1 MDNEQLMQAL
11 SGLLDEKLQPI
22 KDRLGKIEGRLDKIE
37 GRLDNVEG
45 RLDNVEGRL
54 DKMKDRLDK
63 IEGRLDKVEGHMD
76 KMEGRLNVVEVL
88 QRRTTKKLDDLR
100 LDMMV
105 FQGNVRQD
113 IYDLGDQ
120 METVVEILKINEILP
135 R

>member
-22 KDRLGKIEGRLDKIE
+22 KDRLGKIEGRLDNVEVQLGK
-37 GRLDNVEG
+37 VEG

-54 DKMKDRLDK
+54 
-63 IEGRLDKVEGHMD
+63 D

>member
-22 KDRLGKIEGRLDKIE
+22 KDRLGKIEGRLGKIE
-37 GRLDNVEG
+37 G
-45 RLDNVEGRL
+45 
-54 DKMKDRLDK
+54 RLDK
-63 IEGRLDKVEGHMD
+63 IEGRLDKVEGHMG

-105 FQGNVRQD
+105 FQRNVRQD
-113 IYDLGDQ
+113 IHDLGDQ

>member
-22 KDRLGKIEGRLDKIE
+22 KDRLGKMED
-37 GRLDNVEG
+37 
-45 RLDNVEGRL
+45 RL
-54 DKMKDRLDK
+54 DKM
-63 IEGRLDKVEGHMD
+63 EGRLDKV
-76 KMEGRLNVVEVL
+76 EGRLNVVEVL

-120 METVVEILKINEILP
+120 METVVERLKINEILP

>member
-37 GRLDNVEG
+37 GRLD
-45 RLDNVEGRL
+45 
-54 DKMKDRLDK
+54 
-63 IEGRLDKVEGHMD
+63 KVEGHMG
-76 KMEGRLNVVEVL
+76 KMEGRLN
-88 QRRTTKKLDDLR
+88 DLR

-105 FQGNVRQD
+105 FQRNVRQD
-113 IYDLGDQ
+113 IHDLGDQ

>member
-22 KDRLGKIEGRLDKIE
+22 KDRLGKMED
-37 GRLDNVEG
+37 
-45 RLDNVEGRL
+45 RL
-54 DKMKDRLDK
+54 DKM
-63 IEGRLDKVEGHMD
+63 EGRLDKVEGQLG
-76 KMEGRLNVVEVL
+76 KIEGRLNVVEVL

>member
-37 GRLDNVEG
+37 GRLD
-45 RLDNVEGRL
+45 
-54 DKMKDRLDK
+54 
-63 IEGRLDKVEGHMD
+63 KVEGHMG

>member
-1 MDNEQLMQAL
+1 MVLIFDILDNVQV
-11 SGLLDEKLQPI
+11 LLDKL
-22 KDRLGKIEGRLDKIE
+22 EGRLDKIE

-45 RLDNVEGRL
+45 RLDNVEVQL

>member
-22 KDRLGKIEGRLDKIE
+22 KDRLDKME
-37 GRLDNVEG
+37 D
-45 RLDNVEGRL
+45 RL
-54 DKMKDRLDK
+54 DKM
-63 IEGRLDKVEGHMD
+63 EGRLDKVEGQLG
-76 KMEGRLNVVEVL
+76 KIEGRLNVVEVL

>member
-22 KDRLGKIEGRLDKIE
+22 KDRLDKME
-37 GRLDNVEG
+37 D
-45 RLDNVEGRL
+45 RL
-54 DKMKDRLDK
+54 DKMEDRLDK
-63 IEGRLDKVEGHMD
+63 MEGRLDKV
-76 KMEGRLNVVEVL
+76 EGRLNVVEVL

>member
-22 KDRLGKIEGRLDKIE
+22 KDRLDKME
-37 GRLDNVEG
+37 D
-45 RLDNVEGRL
+45 RL
-54 DKMKDRLDK
+54 DKMEDRLDK
-63 IEGRLDKVEGHMD
+63 MEGRLDKV
-76 KMEGRLNVVEVL
+76 EGRLNVVEVL

-113 IYDLGDQ
+113 IHDLGDQ

>member
-37 GRLDNVEG
+37 GRLD
-45 RLDNVEGRL
+45 
-54 DKMKDRLDK
+54 K
-63 IEGRLDKVEGHMD
+63 IEGRLDKVEGHMG

-113 IYDLGDQ
+113 IHDLGDQ

>member
-22 KDRLGKIEGRLDKIE
+22 KDRLGKIEG
-37 GRLDNVEG
+37 
-45 RLDNVEGRL
+45 
-54 DKMKDRLDK
+54 RLDK

>member
-37 GRLDNVEG
+37 GRLD
-45 RLDNVEGRL
+45 
-54 DKMKDRLDK
+54 
-63 IEGRLDKVEGHMD
+63 KVEGHMG

-113 IYDLGDQ
+113 IHDLGDQ

>member
-22 KDRLGKIEGRLDKIE
+22 KDRLGKMED
-37 GRLDNVEG
+37 
-45 RLDNVEGRL
+45 RL
-54 DKMKDRLDK
+54 DKM
-63 IEGRLDKVEGHMD
+63 EGRLDKVEGQLG
-76 KMEGRLNVVEVL
+76 KIEGRLNVVEVL

-105 FQGNVRQD
+105 FQRNVRQD
-113 IYDLGDQ
+113 IHDLGDQ

>member
-22 KDRLGKIEGRLDKIE
+22 KDRLDKMEGRLDKVE
-37 GRLDNVEG
+37 VQLGKVEG

-54 DKMKDRLDK
+54 
-63 IEGRLDKVEGHMD
+63 D

>member
-22 KDRLGKIEGRLDKIE
+22 KDRLGKIEGRL
-37 GRLDNVEG
+37 
-45 RLDNVEGRL
+45 
-54 DKMKDRLDK
+54 
-63 IEGRLDKVEGHMD
+63 D

>member
-37 GRLDNVEG
+37 GRLD
-45 RLDNVEGRL
+45 
-54 DKMKDRLDK
+54 
-63 IEGRLDKVEGHMD
+63 KVEGHMG

-100 LDMMV
+100 LDMLV
-105 FQGNVRQD
+105 FQRNVRQD
-113 IYDLGDQ
+113 IHDLGDQ

>member
-22 KDRLGKIEGRLDKIE
+22 KDRL
-37 GRLDNVEG
+37 
-45 RLDNVEGRL
+45 
-54 DKMKDRLDK
+54 DKM
-63 IEGRLDKVEGHMD
+63 EGRLDKVEGHMG
-76 KMEGRLNVVEVL
+76 KIEGRLNVVEVL

>member
-22 KDRLGKIEGRLDKIE
+22 KDRL
-37 GRLDNVEG
+37 
-45 RLDNVEGRL
+45 
-54 DKMKDRLDK
+54 DK
-63 IEGRLDKVEGHMD
+63 IEGRLDKVEGHMG

-105 FQGNVRQD
+105 FQRNVRQD
-113 IYDLGDQ
+113 IHDLGDQ

>member
-11 SGLLDEKLQPI
+11 SGLLDEKLQP
-22 KDRLGKIEGRLDKIE
+22 
-37 GRLDNVEG
+37 
-45 RLDNVEGRL
+45 
-54 DKMKDRLDK
+54 MKDRLDK
-63 IEGRLDKVEGHMD
+63 VEGRLD

>member
-22 KDRLGKIEGRLDKIE
+22 KDRLGKIKDRLGKMED
-37 GRLDNVEG
+37 
-45 RLDNVEGRL
+45 RL
-54 DKMKDRLDK
+54 DKM
-63 IEGRLDKVEGHMD
+63 EGRLDKV
-76 KMEGRLNVVEVL
+76 EGRLNVVEVL

>member
-22 KDRLGKIEGRLDKIE
+22 KDRLGKMED
-37 GRLDNVEG
+37 
-45 RLDNVEGRL
+45 RL
-54 DKMKDRLDK
+54 DKM
-63 IEGRLDKVEGHMD
+63 EGRLDKV
-76 KMEGRLNVVEVL
+76 EGRLNVVEVL

>member
-22 KDRLGKIEGRLDKIE
+22 KERLDKMEGRLDKVEGQLGKIEGRLDKIE
-37 GRLDNVEG
+37 GRLD
-45 RLDNVEGRL
+45 
-54 DKMKDRLDK
+54 
-63 IEGRLDKVEGHMD
+63 KVEGHMG

-105 FQGNVRQD
+105 FQRNVRQD
-113 IYDLGDQ
+113 IHDLGDQ

>member
-22 KDRLGKIEGRLDKIE
+22 KDRLDKME
-37 GRLDNVEG
+37 D
-45 RLDNVEGRL
+45 RL
-54 DKMKDRLDK
+54 DKMEDRLDK
-63 IEGRLDKVEGHMD
+63 V
-76 KMEGRLNVVEVL
+76 EGRLNVVEVL

-113 IYDLGDQ
+113 IHDLGDQ

>member
-45 RLDNVEGRL
+45 RL
-54 DKMKDRLDK
+54 
-63 IEGRLDKVEGHMD
+63 
-76 KMEGRLNVVEVL
+76 NVVEVL

-113 IYDLGDQ
+113 IHDLGDQ

>member
-22 KDRLGKIEGRLDKIE
+22 KDRLGKIEGRLDK
-37 GRLDNVEG
+37 
-45 RLDNVEGRL
+45 
-54 DKMKDRLDK
+54 
-63 IEGRLDKVEGHMD
+63 VEGHMG

-105 FQGNVRQD
+105 FQRNVRQD
-113 IYDLGDQ
+113 IHDLGDQ

>member
-37 GRLDNVEG
+37 GRLD
-45 RLDNVEGRL
+45 
-54 DKMKDRLDK
+54 
-63 IEGRLDKVEGHMD
+63 KVEGHMG

-105 FQGNVRQD
+105 FQRNFRQD
-113 IYDLGDQ
+113 IHDLGDQ

>member
-22 KDRLGKIEGRLDKIE
+22 KDRLG
-37 GRLDNVEG
+37 
-45 RLDNVEGRL
+45 
-54 DKMKDRLDK
+54 
-63 IEGRLDKVEGHMD
+63 

-113 IYDLGDQ
+113 IYDLGHQ

>member
-22 KDRLGKIEGRLDKIE
+22 KDRLGKIEGRL
-37 GRLDNVEG
+37 G
-45 RLDNVEGRL
+45 
-54 DKMKDRLDK
+54 K
-63 IEGRLDKVEGHMD
+63 IEGRLDKVEGHMG

-105 FQGNVRQD
+105 FQRNVRQD
-113 IYDLGDQ
+113 IHDLGDQ

>member
-22 KDRLGKIEGRLDKIE
+22 KDRLG
-37 GRLDNVEG
+37 
-45 RLDNVEGRL
+45 
-54 DKMKDRLDK
+54 
-63 IEGRLDKVEGHMD
+63 

>member
-22 KDRLGKIEGRLDKIE
+22 KDRLRKIEGRL
-37 GRLDNVEG
+37 G
-45 RLDNVEGRL
+45 
-54 DKMKDRLDK
+54 K
-63 IEGRLDKVEGHMD
+63 IEGRLDKVEGHMG

-105 FQGNVRQD
+105 FQRNVRQD
-113 IYDLGDQ
+113 IHDLGDQ

>member
-11 SGLLDEKLQPI
+11 SGLLDEKLQPM
-22 KDRLGKIEGRLDKIE
+22 KDRLDKVEGRLDKI
-37 GRLDNVEG
+37 
-45 RLDNVEGRL
+45 
-54 DKMKDRLDK
+54 
-63 IEGRLDKVEGHMD
+63 
-76 KMEGRLNVVEVL
+76 EGRLNVVEVL

>member
-22 KDRLGKIEGRLDKIE
+22 KDRLGKIEGRLGK
-37 GRLDNVEG
+37 VEG
-45 RLDNVEGRL
+45 
-54 DKMKDRLDK
+54 RLDK
-63 IEGRLDKVEGHMD
+63 IEGRLDKVEGHMG

-105 FQGNVRQD
+105 FQRNVRQD
-113 IYDLGDQ
+113 IHDLGDQ

>member
-37 GRLDNVEG
+37 GRLD
-45 RLDNVEGRL
+45 
-54 DKMKDRLDK
+54 
-63 IEGRLDKVEGHMD
+63 KVEGHMG

-105 FQGNVRQD
+105 FQRNVRQD
-113 IYDLGDQ
+113 IHDLGDQ

>member
-22 KDRLGKIEGRLDKIE
+22 KDRL
-37 GRLDNVEG
+37 
-45 RLDNVEGRL
+45 
-54 DKMKDRLDK
+54 DKM
-63 IEGRLDKVEGHMD
+63 EGRLDKVEGQLG
-76 KMEGRLNVVEVL
+76 KIEGRLNVVEVL

-113 IYDLGDQ
+113 IHDLGDQ

>member
-22 KDRLGKIEGRLDKIE
+22 KDRL
-37 GRLDNVEG
+37 
-45 RLDNVEGRL
+45 
-54 DKMKDRLDK
+54 DKM
-63 IEGRLDKVEGHMD
+63 EGRLDKVEGHMG
-76 KMEGRLNVVEVL
+76 KIEGRLNVVEVL

-113 IYDLGDQ
+113 IHDLGDQ

>member
-22 KDRLGKIEGRLDKIE
+22 KDRLGKIEGRLDK
-37 GRLDNVEG
+37 
-45 RLDNVEGRL
+45 
-54 DKMKDRLDK
+54 
-63 IEGRLDKVEGHMD
+63 
-76 KMEGRLNVVEVL
+76 MEGRLNVVEVL

-100 LDMMV
+100 LGMMV